1 MIKRLYLQKRIFDIL
16 LSFFG
21 IIVLS
26 IPIGFIALLIYL
38 SSHGEI
44 FFRQKR
50 VGLWGRDFTL
60 YKFRTMTVF
69 DDASKGRFDV
79 GDSSRVTPLGKIL
92 RKTKLDELPQLWNV
106 LIGDMSFVG
115 PRPEVRK
122 WVEVYP
128 ERWEKVHRVRPGIT
142 DPASI
147 RYRNEEE
154 ILAASPDPETTYKTV
169 ILPQKLD
176 LYEDYIKHQTFIR
189 DILIIFQTLFSIVT
203 R

>member
-1 MIKRLYLQKRIFDIL
+1 MVNGLYLQKRIFDIL

-21 IIVLS
+21 IIILI

-50 VGLWGRDFTL
+50 VGLLGRDFTL
-60 YKFRTMTVF
+60 YKFRTMTVL
-69 DDASKGRFDV
+69 DEASKGRFDV

-122 WVEVYP
+122 WVKVYP
-128 ERWEKVHRVRPGIT
+128 ERWKKIHRVRPGIT

-147 RYRNEEE
+147 YYRNEEE
-154 ILAASPDPETTYKTV
+154 ILAASENPETIYKTV
-169 ILPQKLD
+169 ILPKKLD
-176 LYEDYIKHQTFIR
+176 LYEDYVNHQTFIK
-189 DILIIFQTLFSIVT
+189 DLLIIFQTIFVIAT
-203 R
+203 K